1 MTIDSF
7 QVKSFHTLEFN
18 KVCEKLASF
27 AVSDAAKDAALHLM
41 PTDSIREANQLSDET
56 SAAFRLACRKG
67 NPSFS
72 GVHDV

>member
-41 PTDSIREANQLSDET
+41 PTDSIREAKKNGIIDQFFYCLLYT
-56 SAAFRLACRKG
+56 S
-67 NPSFS
+67 PSPR
-72 GVHDV
+72 D